1 MHFNCEIRFLM
12 QCILFLFLLFITA
25 SSVHDDLQSV
35 ATDDES
41 FKLHLVQAIWRHG
54 DRTPALNFSL
64 NPDDI
69 ASWAEGPD
77 GELTKLG
84 ILQQFR
90 LGEYLRN
97 RYQDF
102 LPNHY
107 SSNLIY
113 VRSTDYNRTIM
124 SALANLAGLFPPSAE
139 EKWNENLP
147 WQPIPVHS
155 VPKNMDYV
163 LNMEAD
169 CPLAKKAQ
177 ENIWQSAEVLA
188 IMKENQQF
196 IDFLKNKTGL
206 EFLTLHDMVRVFDP
220 INCAKIHSD
229 HHVIP
234 DWVTE
239 EIFEKIHTLF
249 NISTTF
255 WMSTPEVK
263 KFRGSYLIWEIID
276 RMKAKSS
283 GMEKHL
289 KFYAYSAHDLTLIA
303 FLNHLEVYSKSMFPA
318 YCSIILIEL
327 LEKDG
332 QYFVQLFY
340 KNGSTKLEPLEL
352 NFCKSP
358 CSLFD
363 FEQKFSGI
371 YIPDWKDAC
380 KLHEMRIE
388 KTMSSGG
395 KSFQV
400 EMENFEKEIAAQNA
414 RSQAI
419 GSGSGRVQANLQF
432 LPHSLQRP
440 FSNAQ
445 MPAQS
450 KSTMFNPTPAVNQY
464 YHQSAAAV
472 IEAAPS
478 RYTDVLNRAGEADAA
493 KFTSQVLPQDVNLVK
508 SRRTESRPTTSTA
521 TLATTFSS
529 SSKSKAKKPARNLRT
544 AGGCVWEDLSL
555 NEWDPDDFR
564 LFCGD
569 LGNEVS
575 DELLSKAFRK
585 YPSFLKAKVVRD
597 KRSNKTKGYGFVS
610 FKDPQDFIRALREMD
625 GKYVGNRPIKLRK
638 SSWKDRNLDAVR
650 KKCKEKQ
657 KLGLRISLANSVEFG
672 MKFHWVPFIGLVIIL
687 MLNNNICSGTVVQQ
701 SPGELRLLQV
711 IWRHGDRTPAM
722 NFPLNPDKVWSEGT
736 GELTK
741 LGILQQYELGRFL
754 RHRYENF
761 LPKNYS
767 SHEVFIRSTDVN
779 RTLMSALANLAAL
792 FEPNSDDMW
801 NKNLSWQPIP
811 VHTVPR
817 DLDNVLNLEAKCP
830 AAEKLQIEVWHSSEA
845 MSIVKANEALFELLR
860 LNTGL
865 PMNTLE
871 EISTVYDPLH
881 CAVGSVFIGKHVKK
895 IHEDKHSIPHW
906 VTDEV
911 YENITRLFNI
921 STTFWCSS
929 EKVKKFRGSY
939 LVVDIIERMKRK
951 AGYVDENLKFY
962 AYSAHDETLIGFLEH
977 MRVYDATMVPT
988 YASIILIELLELRGK
1003 YYVQMYFKNGNN
1015 SAVPLRLEFCPHPCS
1030 LEKFE
1035 KNFKDITPLDWFSAC
1050 GLQSME
1056 TIAWKKYASLF
1067 FILFILSVS
1076 MFLAQMAFIISQRR
1090 SEERHFHTTIYN

>member
-1 MHFNCEIRFLM
+1 M
-12 QCILFLFLLFITA
+12 Q
-25 SSVHDDLQSV
+25 
-35 ATDDES
+35 
-41 FKLHLVQAIWRHG
+41 IWRHG

-97 RYQDF
+97 RYQNF
-102 LPNHY
+102 LPSHY

-124 SALANLAGLFPPSAE
+124 SALANLAGLFQPSAE
-139 EKWNENLP
+139 EQWNENLP

-177 ENIWQSAEVLA
+177 DNIWQSAEVLA

-206 EFLTLHDMVRVFDP
+206 EFLTLNDMVRVFDP
-220 INCAKIHSD
+220 INCAKIHSNQ
-229 HHVIP
+229 HVIP

-239 EIFEKIHTLF
+239 EVFEKIHTLF

-263 KFRGSYLIWEIID
+263 KFRG
-276 RMKAKSS
+276 K
-283 GMEKHL
+283 
-289 KFYAYSAHDLTLIA
+289 
-303 FLNHLEVYSKSMFPA
+303 
-318 YCSIILIEL
+318 
-327 LEKDG
+327 
-332 QYFVQLFY
+332 
-340 KNGSTKLEPLEL
+340 
-352 NFCKSP
+352 
-358 CSLFD
+358 
-363 FEQKFSGI
+363 
-371 YIPDWKDAC
+371 
-380 KLHEMRIE
+380 
-388 KTMSSGG
+388 
-395 KSFQV
+395 
-400 EMENFEKEIAAQNA
+400 MENFEKEIAAQNA

-419 GSGSGRVQANLQF
+419 GSGIGSGRVQANLQF

-445 MPAQS
+445 TPPQS
-450 KSTMFNPTPAVNQY
+450 KTFNSTSAVNQY
-464 YHQSAAAV
+464 YHQSSSSTAAV

-478 RYTDVLNRAGEADAA
+478 RYTDVLNRTGVADAA

-508 SRRTESRPTTSTA
+508 SRRSDFKPTSTA
-521 TLATTFSS
+521 TLATTFN

-544 AGGCVWEDLSL
+544 AGGAVWEDLSL

-585 YPSFLKAKVVRD
+585 YPSFLKAKVIRD

-657 KLGLRISLANSVEFG
+657 KLGLRIPVANSAEFE
-672 MKFHWVPFIGLVIIL
+672 MNFHWVPICLIIIL
-687 MLNNNICSGTVVQQ
+687 MLNNICSGSVGQQ
-701 SPGELRLLQV
+701 SNGELRLLQV

-722 NFPLNPDKVWSEGT
+722 NFPLNPDQVWSEGI

-741 LGILQQYELGRFL
+741 LGISQQYQLGRFL

-767 SHEVFIRSTDVN
+767 SHEIFIRSTDVN

-792 FEPNSDDMW
+792 FEPTSDDMW

-830 AAEKLQIEVWHSSEA
+830 AAEKLQMEVWHSDEA
-845 MSIVKANEALFELLR
+845 MSIVKTNEALFELLR

-881 CAVGSVFIGKHVKK
+881 CAHKHVKK
-895 IHEDKHSIPHW
+895 IHEDKHSLPNW
-906 VTDEV
+906 VTDEI
-911 YENITRLFNI
+911 YEDITRLFNI

-929 EKVKKFRGSY
+929 EKVKTFRGSY

-951 AGYVDENLKFY
+951 ASYVDENLKFY

-977 MRVYDATMVPT
+977 MRVYNATMVPT
-988 YASIILIELLELRGK
+988 YASMILIELLELRGK
-1003 YYVQMYFKNGNN
+1003 YFVQIYFKNGNN
-1015 SAVPLRLEFCPHPCS
+1015 SVMPLELKFCPHPCS
-1030 LEKFE
+1030 LKKFE
-1035 KNFKDITPLDWFSAC
+1035 KNFKNITPLDWFSAC
-1050 GLQSME
+1050 GFPSVE
-1056 TIAWKKYASLF
+1056 TTDWKTKYVQLPYDGAES
-1067 FILFILSVS
+1067 
-1076 MFLAQMAFIISQRR
+1076 
-1090 SEERHFHTTIYN
+1090 